1 MDGNPEAIASTST
14 PATAP
19 ALATPGAPPSVNG
32 TSEQPGP
39 TDTNRGSPPRAPRRS
54 PWKRFLEFMGYAGP
68 SDSERRARRRR
79 VSLAIFLFSAV
90 GQIAIVVVLTVSSA
104 TNKSLQPDYPGQSEF
119 QSCSDLGIL
128 NLIWLGR
135 VVFVV
140 YLLFWA
146 RWMKRVLSRR
156 RRNDAQPATA
166 PAPPLN
172 AQGEVDLEAAALQD
186 EPVQP
191 TLTDYICP
199 MNVIAMHVLLIK
211 LSPALTL
218 VWFVTGVLLTIQRG
232 PHCRE
237 ASPSVLALTAT
248 MLLII
253 YIRFVIQLILSL
265 IRIIVVRRRT
275 GRPAIGKLSQAE
287 VDRIPLVLY
296 IPPPPGDD
304 TTGPAK
310 PLLSPTS
317 YPPALPKLPPAAAK
331 KKKRFIAFKPIQ
343 TRMRT
348 HAPPLPRSVED
359 DVERGVVQHSI
370 GAINTL
376 ALVNSWDAMWA
387 PAPYP
392 LVRLPENKATCMIC
406 LCEFE
411 EPRKL
416 ADADAD
422 AAPDM
427 PDTESGDADGEAH
440 EMASVP
446 PLSPVAGQ
454 PPGAIEEVQ
463 VEPPREADAQ
473 TVEMA
478 HEEGEDALQ
487 PLRLLSCGHA
497 YHKECIDPWLTQKS
511 GRCPYCQTR
520 VEVPPPVRSG
530 RRWWRRGG

>member
-1 MDGNPEAIASTST
+1 MDRNTEAIASTSS
-14 PATAP
+14 PATPP
-19 ALATPGAPPSVNG
+19 ALAVSGGAPPPDQPSPTNANG
-32 TSEQPGP
+32 A
-39 TDTNRGSPPRAPRRS
+39 PPLRTPRRS
-54 PWKRFLEFMGYAGP
+54 LWKRFLEFMGYAGP
-68 SDSERRARRRR
+68 SDSERRERRRR
-79 VSLAIFLFSAV
+79 VSLVIFLLSA
-90 GQIAIVVVLTVSSA
+90 GAQIAIVIGLTIISSV
-104 TNKSLQPDYPGQSEF
+104 NKSLRPDYPGQSEF
-119 QSCSDLGIL
+119 QACSDLAIL

-156 RRNDAQPATA
+156 RRSDAQPATA
-166 PAPPLN
+166 PVPALN
-172 AQGEVDLEAAALQD
+172 AQGEVDIEAGALQA

-218 VWFVTGVLLTIQRG
+218 VWFVTGVLLAIQRG

-237 ASPSVLALTAT
+237 ASPSVLALTAIT
-248 MLLII
+248 LLVI
-253 YIRFVIQLILSL
+253 YIRFVIQLILAL

-275 GRPAIGKLSQAE
+275 GTPAIGKLSQAE

-317 YPPALPKLPPAAAK
+317 YPPALPKQPPAAAK
-331 KKKRFIAFKPIQ
+331 KKKRFIAFKPIH
-343 TRMRT
+343 TR
-348 HAPPLPRSVED
+348 APQPPRSVED
-359 DVERGVVQHSI
+359 DVERGIVQHSI

-416 ADADAD
+416 SDTDAD
-422 AAPDM
+422 AAPGAPHTGSD
-427 PDTESGDADGEAH
+427 DGDGEAH

-446 PLSPVAGQ
+446 PLSPAAGQ
-454 PPGAIEEVQ
+454 PPGTIEEVL

-473 TVEMA
+473 TGEA
-478 HEEGEDALQ
+478 HEEEGEDALQ

-530 RRWWRRGG
+530 RRWWRRRG